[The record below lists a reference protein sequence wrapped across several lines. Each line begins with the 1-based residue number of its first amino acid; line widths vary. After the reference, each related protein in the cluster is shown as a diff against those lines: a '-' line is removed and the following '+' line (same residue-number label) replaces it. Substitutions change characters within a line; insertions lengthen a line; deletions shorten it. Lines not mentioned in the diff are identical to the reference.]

1 MPGRKTRTGSNEMR
15 KNNYIGFLL
24 LVLAFA
30 TGLFAGAAI
39 FRTRGAGS
47 DSEYARRLATVE
59 YINSELRKE
68 NKRATDLNIAISGRL
83 DRAKGILDELGK
95 ETIGAKDAIRRLEL
109 NLSIL
114 ERAIQAIYQDN

>member
-1 MPGRKTRTGSNEMR
+1 MR
-15 KNNYIGFLL
+15 KINPIGFLF

-39 FRTRGAGS
+39 FRTRSAGS
-47 DSEYARRLATVE
+47 DSEYAHRLATVE
-59 YINSELRKE
+59 YINCELRKE

-95 ETIGAKDAIRRLEL
+95 ETIGAKEAIRRLEL